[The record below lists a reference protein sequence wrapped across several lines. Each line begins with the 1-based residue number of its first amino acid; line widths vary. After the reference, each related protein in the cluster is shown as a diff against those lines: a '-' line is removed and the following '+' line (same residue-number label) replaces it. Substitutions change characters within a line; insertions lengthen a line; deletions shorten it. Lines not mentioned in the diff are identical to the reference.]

1 MAPIAFRVAL
11 RFASFLRLR
20 PAAEAVHPEALEQRH
35 WALEGVRSSRGLRS
49 DVLKTK
55 KQLLE
60 VRSEGRWASDVG
72 LQVALNMELM
82 VGALE
87 TWPVDQATAHGQ
99 VVGTTRE
106 EGHMIFS
113 LVCEVTRP
121 QNLRRRRRQSCGS
134 GGCRRR
140 IGALRSHGLD
150 GSLRFIKSSFLLE
163 TAAWQISRETR
174 DDRRAA

>member
-140 IGALRSHGLD
+140 IGALQSHGLD